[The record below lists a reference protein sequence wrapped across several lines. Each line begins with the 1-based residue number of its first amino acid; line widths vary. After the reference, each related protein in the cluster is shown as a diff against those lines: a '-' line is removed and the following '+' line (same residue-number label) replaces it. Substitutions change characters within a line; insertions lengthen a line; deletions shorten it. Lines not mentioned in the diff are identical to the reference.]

1 MSNMS
6 YCRFENTASDLQ
18 DCLDAV
24 EELINYNGKNS
35 YGEVLNESEK
45 EAFDEMIEL
54 TGQFNNLAT
63 RVAGLVER
71 EYEKYHSQFE

>member
-1 MSNMS
+1 MS

-35 YGEVLNESEK
+35 YGEVSNESEK

-63 RVAGLVER
+63 RVAGLVDR
-71 EYEKYHSQFE
+71 EFEKYHSEFE

>member
-1 MSNMS
+1 MS

-63 RVAGLVER
+63 RVAGLVDR
-71 EYEKYHSQFE
+71 EFEKYHSEFE

>member
-35 YGEVLNESEK
+35 YGVVLNESEK

-63 RVAGLVER
+63 RVAGLVDR
-71 EYEKYHSQFE
+71 EFEKYHSEFE

>member
-1 MSNMS
+1 MS

-63 RVAGLVER
+63 RVAGLVDR
-71 EYEKYHSQFE
+71 EFEKYHSQFE

>member
-6 YCRFENTASDLQ
+6 YCRFENTARDLQ

-35 YGEVLNESEK
+35 YGEPLSESEK
-45 EAFDEMIEL
+45 EALDEMIEL
-54 TGQFNNLAT
+54 TAQLNKLAT

-71 EYEKYHSQFE
+71 EYEKYQSEFE

>member
-63 RVAGLVER
+63 RVAGLVDR
-71 EYEKYHSQFE
+71 EFEKYHSQFE